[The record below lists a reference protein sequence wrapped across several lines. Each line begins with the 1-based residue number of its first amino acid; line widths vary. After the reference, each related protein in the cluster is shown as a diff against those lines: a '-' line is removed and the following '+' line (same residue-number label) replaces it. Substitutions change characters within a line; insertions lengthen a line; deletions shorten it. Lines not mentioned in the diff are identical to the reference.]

1 MLCKNLSREDQKKT
15 QDRLKNFFNDEI
27 NVHFGDDLKEE
38 VLKHQILKIIAIDDN
53 DRDKLNN
60 VKNELNKIEDIEYL
74 ENILIKIGI

>member
-38 VLKHQILKIIAIDDN
+38 VLNHQILKIIAIDDN

-60 VKNELNKIEDIEYL
+60 VKNELNKIEDIEITSFL
-74 ENILIKIGI
+74 V